1 MDPSRRQPPRGPRSR
16 RPSVLS
22 DATIVAFAPST
33 DLDRAHEF
41 YGGVLGLPCL
51 EATPF
56 ANVYDANGTTLR
68 VTRVQQ
74 VATAPYT
81 VLGWSVRDIHA
92 SIAALTARGVE
103 VARFEGIE
111 QDEAGV
117 WTAPDGAR
125 IAWFHDP
132 DGSILS
138 LTQPSG

>member
-1 MDPSRRQPPRGPRSR
+1 
-16 RPSVLS
+16 VLS
-22 DATIVAFAPST
+22 GATIVAFAPST
-33 DLDRAHEF
+33 DLERSHEF
-41 YGGVLGLPCL
+41 YGGVLGLTCI

-56 ANVYDANGTTLR
+56 ANVYDANGTSLR

-81 VLGWSVRDIHA
+81 VLGWSVGDIYA
-92 SIAALTARGVE
+92 TSAALTARGVE
-103 VARFEGIE
+103 LARFEGVA

-117 WTAPDGAR
+117 WTAPGGAR

>member
-1 MDPSRRQPPRGPRSR
+1 
-16 RPSVLS
+16 VLT
-22 DATIVAFAPST
+22 DATIVAFAAST

-41 YGGVLGLPCL
+41 YGGVLGLACV

-56 ANVYDANGTTLR
+56 ANVYDANGTALR

-81 VLGWSVRDIHA
+81 VLGWSVADIGA
-92 SIAALTARGVE
+92 TIAALTANGVE
-103 VARFEGIE
+103 FARFEGVE

-117 WTAPDGAR
+117 WTAPGGAR
-125 IAWFHDP
+125 LAWFHDP
-132 DGSILS
+132 DGNVLS

>member
-1 MDPSRRQPPRGPRSR
+1 M
-16 RPSVLS
+16 LTE
-22 DATIVAFAPST
+22 ATIVAFAAST

-56 ANVYDANGTTLR
+56 ANLYDANGTALR

-74 VATAPYT
+74 VVTAPYT
-81 VLGWSVRDIHA
+81 VLGWSVGDIYA
-92 SIAALTARGVE
+92 TIAALTARGVE
-103 VARFEGIE
+103 FARFGGVE

-117 WTAPDGAR
+117 WTAPGGAR
-125 IAWFHDP
+125 IAWFRDP
-132 DGSILS
+132 DGSVLS